1 METINTPQLMS
12 DEQAARMGF
21 FRPSGRDDQTD
32 EMTLNEYQRQA
43 ATFATEESKCFA
55 YMLAGLGEE
64 TGELQGKFAKAV
76 RKGLMNKDYT
86 LGYHNTMKDNVEL
99 RKAIKKEMG
108 DVLWML
114 SQTAALMGITLETV
128 ARENIA
134 KLTDRQQRGVIVG
147 EGDNR

>member
-1 METINTPQLMS
+1 
-12 DEQAARMGF
+12 
-21 FRPSGRDDQTD
+21 
-32 EMTLNEYQRQA
+32 
-43 ATFATEESKCFA
+43 
-55 YMLAGLGEE
+55 
-64 TGELQGKFAKAV
+64 
-76 RKGLMNKDYT
+76 MNKDYT
-86 LGYHNTMKDNVEL
+86 LCYHNTVKDNVEL
-99 RKAIKKEMG
+99 RNAIKKEMG

>member
-1 METINTPQLMS
+1 
-12 DEQAARMGF
+12 
-21 FRPSGRDDQTD
+21 
-32 EMTLNEYQRQA
+32 
-43 ATFATEESKCFA
+43 
-55 YMLAGLGEE
+55 
-64 TGELQGKFAKAV
+64 
-76 RKGLMNKDYT
+76 MNRDYT
-86 LGYHNTMKDNVEL
+86 LGFHNTVKDNVEL

-114 SQTAALMGITLETV
+114 SQTAALIGITLEKV